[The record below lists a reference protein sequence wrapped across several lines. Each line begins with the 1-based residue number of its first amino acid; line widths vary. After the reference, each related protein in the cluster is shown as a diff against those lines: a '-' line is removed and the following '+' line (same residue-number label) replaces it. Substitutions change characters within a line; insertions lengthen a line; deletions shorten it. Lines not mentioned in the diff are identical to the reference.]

1 VKKYFVGNWLNI
13 TKIVKK
19 HVILSFH
26 MSGIKKRIFIPIPIR
41 IIPPANS
48 ILFSNRCPTLSPR

>member
-26 MSGIKKRIFIPIPIR
+26 MSGIKKKMINEDFYPYPY
-41 IIPPANS
+41 
-48 ILFSNRCPTLSPR
+48 